1 MNFSNVIQQFSKLI
15 DRRAAIVSGNIE
27 SFRGFTCLTLYTHTH
42 AGLKIEGILLIRKK
56 LRAPTRCNEGRALK
70 GVWFPIVRPWTHPR
84 RTPVPRPFHRTQSSK
99 CPLSLSLSVSPLQ
112 PSWNILESDP
122 TVAIRPRLGEDAF
135 RGTRPTRNFYLGGEL
150 WPFQGQFLSSRMSY
164 FLSFFRFLFFFLI
177 FSYLEFRLGD
187 RWTIF

>member
-1 MNFSNVIQQFSKLI
+1 MPHPIYPHPRRSKN
-15 DRRAAIVSGNIE
+15 RRYPPNS
-27 SFRGFTCLTLYTHTH
+27 
-42 AGLKIEGILLIRKK
+42 KK

-99 CPLSLSLSVSPLQ
+99 CPLSLSVSPLQ

-164 FLSFFRFLFFFLI
+164 FLPFFRFLFFSNFFLFRISTRRSLDDFLI
-177 FSYLEFRLGD
+177 FRYSRFWIFEFVKFISLGNYG
-187 RWTIF
+187 FGNF